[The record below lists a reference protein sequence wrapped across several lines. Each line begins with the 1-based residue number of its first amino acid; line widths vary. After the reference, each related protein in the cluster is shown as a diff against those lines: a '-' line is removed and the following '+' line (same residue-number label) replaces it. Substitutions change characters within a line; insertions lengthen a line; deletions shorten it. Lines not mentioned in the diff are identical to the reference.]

1 MVVLP
6 TGRPRDGGDDAS
18 RYRAEK
24 PVSRIIPFPEVFP
37 IPQVLEIHA
46 VLVIQVGEEVLIF
59 RGPVVG
65 GQLIVVHD
73 LPKQFMQRRILWL
86 VVMKSDEVVQVFLL
100 LIAKVVRFEGLSH
113 RAVLRTMEPVNLLS
127 EGDPRTHG
135 I

>member
-6 TGRPRDGGDDAS
+6 TGRPRDGVDDAS
-18 RYRAEK
+18 RYRDASS
-24 PVSRIIPFPEVFP
+24 PPYPEVFP

-100 LIAKVVRFEGLSH
+100 LIAKVVRFEGPSH

-127 EGDPRTHG
+127 EEGDPHTHG